1 MPPRKHHASKTSRPG
16 TRATAKGKSRLVSR
30 VARGALLAVSFTA
43 MQFFTEEGFESK
55 RLFDHRV
62 VDNLQ
67 APLTR
72 YHE

>member
-1 MPPRKHHASKTSRPG
+1 
-16 TRATAKGKSRLVSR
+16 
-30 VARGALLAVSFTA
+30 
-43 MQFFTEEGFESK
+43 MQFFTEDVLEPK